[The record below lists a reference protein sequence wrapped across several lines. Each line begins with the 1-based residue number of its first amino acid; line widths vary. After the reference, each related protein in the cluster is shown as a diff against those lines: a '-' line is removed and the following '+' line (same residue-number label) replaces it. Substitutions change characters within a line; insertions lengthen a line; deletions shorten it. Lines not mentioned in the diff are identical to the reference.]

1 MWKLFCEGYEVS
13 RDGRVR
19 SVDRIV
25 RCNRGI
31 RLVQGKELCF
41 YDNKGYKRI
50 NIQGKRFAVHRLVAQ
65 AFIPNPENKP
75 QVNHING
82 RHDDNRVENLEWCTD
97 LENRRHAVANGLAPA
112 GVEGKKIYN
121 KKLCQEF
128 ESIREAS
135 RATGLPEKKIADC
148 LHGRRS
154 SRGWMFL

>member
-1 MWKLFCEGYEVS
+1 MWKTFCEGYEVS

-19 SVDRIV
+19 STDRV
-25 RCNRGI
+25 VNCNGGARYVYG
-31 RLVQGKELCF
+31 RELCL
-41 YDNKGYKRI
+41 YDKNGYRRVK
-50 NIQGKRFAVHRLVAQ
+50 IQGKIFAVHRLVAET
-65 AFIPNPENKP
+65 FISNPENKP

-82 RHDDNRVENLEWCTD
+82 IHDDNRVENLEWCTD
-97 LENRRHAVANGLAPA
+97 LENRRHAVVNGLSPA

-135 RATGLPEKKIADC
+135 RLTGLSEKKIADC